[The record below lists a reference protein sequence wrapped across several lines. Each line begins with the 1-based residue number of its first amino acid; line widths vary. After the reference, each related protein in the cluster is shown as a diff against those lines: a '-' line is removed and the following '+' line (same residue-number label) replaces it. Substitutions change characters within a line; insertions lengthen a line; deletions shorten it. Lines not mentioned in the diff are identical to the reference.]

1 MANDRCVSLRV
12 TEEQFDMLQKE
23 AKARKVTVST
33 LVRELL
39 FPSVN
44 ADAFQSFKN
53 EVFSANKE
61 MMTLL
66 MELTKH
72 VRFSSSVSANLF
84 SYQRPEAVDKLQKIH
99 DGIFNEV
106 VAAHE

>member
-1 MANDRCVSLRV
+1 
-12 TEEQFDMLQKE
+12 
-23 AKARKVTVST
+23 
-33 LVRELL
+33 
-39 FPSVN
+39 
-44 ADAFQSFKN
+44 
-53 EVFSANKE
+53 
-61 MMTLL
+61 